1 MQHIP
6 QGKPRACLA
15 FLRKCCLCTYL
26 RIQKPLQFVRSCHWR
41 GKGVKTDM
49 REDTCV
55 FVCVRVFVC
64 VCVCVRV
71 CVCVPTL
78 LNVIKIR
85 KLGSRVGKQC
95 RDLKRDETTTPSVA

>member
-1 MQHIP
+1 MHV
-6 QGKPRACLA
+6 LA
-15 FLRKCCLCTYL
+15 HSETPAVCTFMSL
-26 RIQKPLQFVRSCHWR
+26 EGEGCENRHEGGHVC
-41 GKGVKTDM
+41 
-49 REDTCV
+49 
-55 FVCVRVFVC
+55 VCVRAC
-64 VCVCVRV
+64 VCVCVFVCV